1 MTDRTVK
8 VSLLLQAQGYMQGM
22 GEVAKQT
29 SETGTKIEKLAQQRE
44 AFNTLGVAA
53 LGFGAALGAGVAIA
67 VSKFAEFDQ
76 QMSYVEAATHETAS
90 NMDLLKDAALDAGA
104 STVFSATEAAQAIE
118 ELSKAG
124 IQTADI
130 LSGALKGSMDLAA
143 AGGLSVARAAE
154 ITSTALNQFE
164 LDGSDASHV
173 ADLLAAGAGKAM
185 GSVDDLAQGLK
196 FVGPVAN
203 AMGVSLEETTGVMA
217 LFAQQ
222 GIIGEQAGT
231 SLRGVLASLTSPSA
245 QARKEIE
252 RLGITL
258 YDSEGNFMGLQN
270 AAGELSQAYSTMDGA
285 SRDASLGIIFGRET
299 VTAATALYKAGADG
313 VQQWTEAVDD
323 SGYAAET
330 AAMRLDNL
338 KGDWEA
344 LNGAL
349 DTAFITMGEGANGP
363 LRFLVQAV
371 TDAVDAFNGLPD
383 WAQQSA
389 LGVAAVAAA
398 AALAT
403 GAFLTGVP
411 KVVEYRTALET
422 LGPTAQKTSRIVG
435 AALRGIGVAAG
446 IAAAIAAVDLLS
458 NKVAEGFVP
467 SAEEMTNQFRTAK
480 GAAEQL
486 QVGMAGVGGDR
497 WNTIEQGR
505 AAVARLGDVLTDAGK
520 AQSDFW
526 YRGRAEFDPY
536 ISAIK
541 SMGDEYASL
550 AAEDLPQA
558 QANFREL
565 ADAAGLTDD
574 QIVTLLN
581 EMQPF
586 KDALSKA
593 AGSTVDLSDEQNL
606 LEFAMGNAQE
616 TAKSSADTYLEQAG
630 AVGDLQSQF
639 EELIATID
647 EANGRNRDA
656 ITANID
662 YQETLRS
669 VDEQIANIRNGV
681 EGFAAGLDITTA
693 AGAANKEMLVGL
705 SQDAWDAAA
714 AQLQLDGD
722 TAAFTSTLEAQRQKL
737 YDAAIAMGASEEEA
751 AYLRDTLLAMPP
763 DRTIKVLADTSSAN
777 ANLNSLLG
785 RLNEAVRTHFNIPVS
800 TVGVGTVLKP
810 PGSAAGDFFS
820 HSPTGFAAGG
830 FPSGIYSGTA
840 GSIHKFAEPWLP
852 WESYIS
858 GDPGRRDRNVGIW
871 EKTGEKLGVWQ
882 QGGLAAPAPVIQ
894 VGAAPTQVSL
904 AGAELTLLV
913 DGRPMRGIIQEQI
926 VNYDAGLAATVHK
939 GRRLV

>member
-1 MTDRTVK
+1 MADRTVSVK
-8 VSLLLQAQGYMQGM
+8 IALNTSGFMQGM

-29 SETGTKIEKLAQQRE
+29 SETGSKIEKLAQQRE
-44 AFNTLGVAA
+44 SFNTLGVAA
-53 LGFGAALGAGVAIA
+53 LGFGAALGAGVAFA

-76 QMSYVEAATHETAS
+76 QMSYVEAATHETAA
-90 NMDLLKDAALDAGA
+90 NMDLLRDAALDAGA

-124 IQTADI
+124 LSTSDI
-130 LSGALKGSMDLAA
+130 LSGALAGSMDLAA

-164 LDGSDASHV
+164 LDGSQASHV
-173 ADLLAAGAGKAM
+173 SDLLAAGAGKAM

-270 AAGELSQAYSTMDGA
+270 AAGELSQAYATMDGA

-323 SGYAAET
+323 SGYAFET
-330 AAMRLDNL
+330 ARQRVDNL

-344 LNGAL
+344 LSGAM
-349 DTAFITMGEGANGP
+349 DTAFITMGEGADGP
-363 LRFLVQAV
+363 LRYLVQNV
-371 TDAVDAFNGLPD
+371 TDAVDAFNDLPD

-389 LGVAAVAAA
+389 LAIGAAAGAAALMGGTALVAIPKIADFRDSLVAVGVDGDRVVGKLGKFAKIGGGFVVGFAAA
-398 AALAT
+398 AAGLDLLTQAMQNMGDASEVTDNKLISASNAAEVLSAALGKGFGSTADMKVAQSAVEGLAEMLDLAAT
-403 GAFLTGVP
+403 GAQATGESIRPVLNAANAVM
-411 KVVEYRTALET
+411 K
-422 LGPTAQKTSRIVG
+422 LGDELGELAASNLPAAQEKFR
-435 AALRGIGVAAG
+435 
-446 IAAAIAAVDLLS
+446 LL
-458 NKVAEGFVP
+458 
-467 SAEEMTNQFRTAK
+467 AEE
-480 GAAEQL
+480 G
-486 QVGMAGVGGDR
+486 
-497 WNTIEQGR
+497 
-505 AAVARLGDVLTDAGK
+505 
-520 AQSDFW
+520 
-526 YRGRAEFDPY
+526 
-536 ISAIK
+536 
-541 SMGDEYASL
+541 
-550 AAEDLPQA
+550 
-558 QANFREL
+558 
-565 ADAAGLTDD
+565 GLTED
-574 QIVTLLN
+574 QMVTLLN
-581 EMQPF
+581 KMDPF
-586 KDALSKA
+586 KKALTEQASA
-593 AGSTVDLSDEQNL
+593 AGVAADDQTLLNLAIGEGEGVAQST
-606 LEFAMGNAQE
+606 
-616 TAKSSADTYLEQAG
+616 ADAYLEQAG

-681 EGFAAGLDITTA
+681 EGYAAGLDVSTK
-693 AGAANKEMLVGL
+693 AGSDNMAMLVQM
-705 SQDAWDAAA
+705 SEDAWNAAA

-722 TAAFTSTLEAQRQKL
+722 TAAFTATLEAQRQKL
-737 YDAAIAMGASEEEA
+737 FDAAKGFAASDEEA
-751 AYLRDTLLAMPP
+751 GHLRDTLLAYPP

-785 RLNEAVRTHFNIPVS
+785 RLNE
-800 TVGVGTVLKP
+800 
-810 PGSAAGDFFS
+810 GSYPLQHSGLHGRCGDCVETS
-820 HSPTGFAAGG
+820 GQRGG
-830 FPSGIYSGTA
+830 
-840 GSIHKFAEPWLP
+840 
-852 WESYIS
+852 
-858 GDPGRRDRNVGIW
+858 
-871 EKTGEKLGVWQ
+871 
-882 QGGLAAPAPVIQ
+882 
-894 VGAAPTQVSL
+894 
-904 AGAELTLLV
+904 
-913 DGRPMRGIIQEQI
+913 
-926 VNYDAGLAATVHK
+926 
-939 GRRLV
+939 

>member
-1 MTDRTVK
+1 MADRTVSVK
-8 VSLLLQAQGYMQGM
+8 IALNTSGFMQGM

-29 SETGTKIEKLAQQRE
+29 SETGSKIEKLAQQRE
-44 AFNTLGVAA
+44 SFNTLGVAA
-53 LGFGAALGAGVAIA
+53 LGFGAALGAGVAFA

-76 QMSYVEAATHETAS
+76 QMSYVEAATHETAA
-90 NMDLLKDAALDAGA
+90 NMDLLRDAALDAGA

-124 IQTADI
+124 LSTSDI
-130 LSGALKGSMDLAA
+130 LSGALAGSMDLAA

-164 LDGSDASHV
+164 LDGSQASHV
-173 ADLLAAGAGKAM
+173 SDLLAAGAGKAM

-270 AAGELSQAYSTMDGA
+270 AAGELSQAYATMDGA

-323 SGYAAET
+323 SGYAFET
-330 AAMRLDNL
+330 ARQRVDNL

-344 LNGAL
+344 LSGAM
-349 DTAFITMGEGANGP
+349 DTAFITMGEGADGP
-363 LRFLVQAV
+363 LRYLVQNV
-371 TDAVDAFNGLPD
+371 TDAVDAFNDLPD

-389 LGVAAVAAA
+389 LAIGAAAGAAALMGGTALVAIPKIADFRDSLVAVGVDGDRVVGKLGKFAKIGGGFVVGFAAA
-398 AALAT
+398 AAGLDLLTQAMQNMGDASEVTDNKLISASNAAEVLSAALGKGFGSTADMKVAQSAVEGLAEMLDLAAT
-403 GAFLTGVP
+403 GAQATGESIRPVLNAANAVM
-411 KVVEYRTALET
+411 K
-422 LGPTAQKTSRIVG
+422 LGDELGELAASNLPAAQEKFR
-435 AALRGIGVAAG
+435 
-446 IAAAIAAVDLLS
+446 LL
-458 NKVAEGFVP
+458 
-467 SAEEMTNQFRTAK
+467 AEE
-480 GAAEQL
+480 G
-486 QVGMAGVGGDR
+486 
-497 WNTIEQGR
+497 
-505 AAVARLGDVLTDAGK
+505 
-520 AQSDFW
+520 
-526 YRGRAEFDPY
+526 
-536 ISAIK
+536 
-541 SMGDEYASL
+541 
-550 AAEDLPQA
+550 
-558 QANFREL
+558 
-565 ADAAGLTDD
+565 GLTED
-574 QIVTLLN
+574 QMVTLLN
-581 EMQPF
+581 KMDPF
-586 KDALSKA
+586 KKALTEQASA
-593 AGSTVDLSDEQNL
+593 AGVAADDQTLLNLAIGEGEGVAQST
-606 LEFAMGNAQE
+606 
-616 TAKSSADTYLEQAG
+616 ADAYLEQAG

-681 EGFAAGLDITTA
+681 EGYAAGLDVSTK
-693 AGAANKEMLVGL
+693 AGSDNMAMLVQM
-705 SQDAWDAAA
+705 SEDAWNAAA

-722 TAAFTSTLEAQRQKL
+722 TAAFTATLEAQRQKL
-737 YDAAIAMGASEEEA
+737 FDAAKGFAASDEEA
-751 AYLRDTLLAMPP
+751 GHLRDTLLAYPP

-785 RLNEAVRTHFNIPVS
+785 RLNEGSYPLQHSGLHGRCGD
-800 TVGVGTVLKP
+800 GVEASGQC
-810 PGSAAGDFFS
+810 
-820 HSPTGFAAGG
+820 GG
-830 FPSGIYSGTA
+830 
-840 GSIHKFAEPWLP
+840 
-852 WESYIS
+852 
-858 GDPGRRDRNVGIW
+858 
-871 EKTGEKLGVWQ
+871 
-882 QGGLAAPAPVIQ
+882 
-894 VGAAPTQVSL
+894 
-904 AGAELTLLV
+904 
-913 DGRPMRGIIQEQI
+913 
-926 VNYDAGLAATVHK
+926 
-939 GRRLV
+939 

>member
-1 MTDRTVK
+1 MIIITDRTVK
-8 VSLLLQAQGYMQGM
+8 VSLILQAQGYMQGM
-22 GEVAKQT
+22 GEVSKQT
-29 SETGTKIEKLAQQRE
+29 SETGSKIEKLAQQRE
-44 AFNTLGVAA
+44 SFNTLGVAA
-53 LGFGAALGAGVAIA
+53 LGFGAALGAGVAFA

-76 QMSYVEAATHETAS
+76 QMSYVEAATHETAA
-90 NMDLLKDAALDAGA
+90 NMDLLRDAALDAGA

-124 IQTADI
+124 LSTSDI
-130 LSGALKGSMDLAA
+130 LSGALAGSMDLAA

-164 LDGSDASHV
+164 LDGSQASHV
-173 ADLLAAGAGKAM
+173 SDLLAAGAGKAM

-203 AMGVSLEETTGVMA
+203 AMGVSLEETTGVIA

-270 AAGELSQAYSTMDGA
+270 AAGELSQAYTTMDGA

-313 VQQWTEAVDD
+313 VQEWTAAVDD
-323 SGYAAET
+323 SGYASET

-338 KGDWEA
+338 AGDWEA
-344 LNGAL
+344 LTGAL

-363 LRFLVQAV
+363 LRFFVEQLTGLV
-371 TDAVDAFNGLPD
+371 DNFNTLPD
-383 WAQQSA
+383 WAQQSTLSIAALAAGIALAAGGFLLAVPKIAEFNSAIAVMGPGAQRAARFTTA
-389 LGVAAVAAA
+389 LGKAAGAAALLYGLAAGAAA
-398 AALAT
+398 AAGAMGLMGESAKSAEKTTKLLLDADFDGVFAGLTTGTSSVHDLQSALDSLLASDPGTAFNRWGSDTFAFT
-403 GAFLTGVP
+403 GLESSVGKAREQFAIMGESLAKLVNSGDGDRA
-411 KVVEYRTALET
+411 KRTFDE
-422 LGPTAQKTSRIVG
+422 
-435 AALRGIGVAAG
+435 
-446 IAAAIAAVDLLS
+446 IAAA
-458 NKVAEGFVP
+458 
-467 SAEEMTNQFRTAK
+467 
-480 GAAEQL
+480 AAEYGYSSE
-486 QVGMAGVGGDR
+486 QVTDLMPAYTDALAGVDNA
-497 WNTIEQGR
+497 NTLASES
-505 AAVARLGDVLTDAGK
+505 TT
-520 AQSDFW
+520 
-526 YRGRAEFDPY
+526 
-536 ISAIK
+536 SA
-541 SMGDEYASL
+541 
-550 AAEDLPQA
+550 
-558 QANFREL
+558 
-565 ADAAGLTDD
+565 ADA
-574 QIVTLLN
+574 LL
-581 EMQPF
+581 
-586 KDALSKA
+586 D
-593 AGSTVDLSDEQNL
+593 
-606 LEFAMGNAQE
+606 
-616 TAKSSADTYLEQAG
+616 QAG
-630 AVGDLQSQF
+630 AAGELQSQLSD
-639 EELIATID
+639 LISMID

-656 ITANID
+656 VTANID

-737 YDAAIAMGASEEEA
+737 YDAAKAMGASDEEA
-751 AYLRDTLLAMPP
+751 GYLRDTLLAMPP
-763 DRTIKVLADTSSAN
+763 DRTIRVLADTSSAN

-939 GRRLV
+939 GRRQV

>member
-1 MTDRTVK
+1 MADRTVSVK
-8 VSLLLQAQGYMQGM
+8 IALNTSGFMQGM

-44 AFNTLGVAA
+44 SFNTLGVAA

-270 AAGELSQAYSTMDGA
+270 AAGELSQAYTTMDGA

-323 SGYAAET
+323 SGYAFET
-330 AAMRLDNL
+330 ARQRVDNL

-344 LNGAL
+344 LSGAM
-349 DTAFITMGEGANGP
+349 DTAFITMGEGADGP
-363 LRFLVQAV
+363 LRYLVQNV

-389 LGVAAVAAA
+389 LAIGAAAGAAALMGGTALVAIPKIADFRDSLVAVGVDGDRVVGKLGKFAKIGGGFVVGFAAA
-398 AALAT
+398 AAGLDLLTQAMQNMGDASEVTDNKLISASNAAEVLSAALGKGFGSTADMKVAQSAVEGLAEMLDLAAT
-403 GAFLTGVP
+403 GAQATGESIRPVLNAANAVM
-411 KVVEYRTALET
+411 K
-422 LGPTAQKTSRIVG
+422 LGDELGELAASNLPAAQEKFR
-435 AALRGIGVAAG
+435 
-446 IAAAIAAVDLLS
+446 LL
-458 NKVAEGFVP
+458 
-467 SAEEMTNQFRTAK
+467 AEE
-480 GAAEQL
+480 G
-486 QVGMAGVGGDR
+486 
-497 WNTIEQGR
+497 
-505 AAVARLGDVLTDAGK
+505 
-520 AQSDFW
+520 
-526 YRGRAEFDPY
+526 
-536 ISAIK
+536 
-541 SMGDEYASL
+541 
-550 AAEDLPQA
+550 
-558 QANFREL
+558 
-565 ADAAGLTDD
+565 GLTED
-574 QIVTLLN
+574 QMVTLLN
-581 EMQPF
+581 KMDPF
-586 KDALSKA
+586 KKALTEQASA
-593 AGSTVDLSDEQNL
+593 AGVAADDQTLLNLAIGEGEGVAQST
-606 LEFAMGNAQE
+606 
-616 TAKSSADTYLEQAG
+616 ADAYLEQAG

-681 EGFAAGLDITTA
+681 EGYAAGLDVSTK
-693 AGAANKEMLVGL
+693 AGSDNMAMLVQM
-705 SQDAWDAAA
+705 SEDAWNAAA

-722 TAAFTSTLEAQRQKL
+722 TAAFTATLEAQRQKL
-737 YDAAIAMGASEEEA
+737 FDAAKGFAASDEEA
-751 AYLRDTLLAMPP
+751 GHLRDTLLAYPP

-882 QGGLAAPAPVIQ
+882 QGGTTPILPAPTPNGPV
-894 VGAAPTQVSL
+894 AVSL
-904 AGAELTLLV
+904 AGAQFTMLV
-913 DGRPMRGIIQEQI
+913 DGRQVTAIVQEQI
-926 VNYDAGLAATVHK
+926 VQAQQATFAPFSG
-939 GRRLV
+939 GRR

>member
-1 MTDRTVK
+1 MADRTVK

-22 GEVAKQT
+22 GEVSKQT
-29 SETGTKIEKLAQQRE
+29 SETGSKIEKLAQQRE
-44 AFNTLGVAA
+44 SFNTLGVAA
-53 LGFGAALGAGVAIA
+53 LGFGAALGAGVAFA

-76 QMSYVEAATHETAS
+76 QMSYVEAATHETAA
-90 NMDLLKDAALDAGA
+90 NMDLLRDAALDAGA

-124 IQTADI
+124 LSTSDI
-130 LSGALKGSMDLAA
+130 LSGALAGSMDLAA

-164 LDGSDASHV
+164 LDGSQASHV
-173 ADLLAAGAGKAM
+173 SDLLAAGAGKAM

-313 VQQWTEAVDD
+313 VQEWTAAVDD
-323 SGYAAET
+323 SGYASET

-338 KGDWEA
+338 AGDWEA
-344 LNGAL
+344 LTGAL

-363 LRFLVQAV
+363 LRFFVEQLTGLV
-371 TDAVDAFNGLPD
+371 DNFNTLPD
-383 WAQQSA
+383 WAQQSTLGIAALAAGIALAAGGFLLAVPKIAEFNNAIAVMGPGAQRAARFTTA
-389 LGVAAVAAA
+389 LGKAAGAAALLYGLAAGAAA
-398 AALAT
+398 AA
-403 GAFLTGVP
+403 GAMGLMGESA
-411 KVVEYRTALET
+411 K
-422 LGPTAQKTSRIVG
+422 
-435 AALRGIGVAAG
+435 
-446 IAAAIAAVDLLS
+446 
-458 NKVAEGFVP
+458 
-467 SAEEMTNQFRTAK
+467 SAEKTTKLLLDADFDGVFAGLTTGTSSVHDLQSALDSLLASDPGTAFN
-480 GAAEQL
+480 
-486 QVGMAGVGGDR
+486 R
-497 WNTIEQGR
+497 WGSDTFAFTGLESS
-505 AAVARLGDVLTDAGK
+505 VGK
-520 AQSDFW
+520 AREQF
-526 YRGRAEFDPY
+526 
-536 ISAIK
+536 AI
-541 SMGDEYASL
+541 MGESL
-550 AAEDLPQA
+550 AAMVNSGDGERAKEIFNQISAAAEDYGYNTEQ
-558 QANFREL
+558 
-565 ADAAGLTDD
+565 
-574 QIVTLLN
+574 VTSLL
-581 EMQPF
+581 QPYT
-586 KDALSKA
+586 DALDGVDNANTLA
-593 AGSTVDLSDEQNL
+593 ADST
-606 LEFAMGNAQE
+606 
-616 TAKSSADTYLEQAG
+616 TSSADAFLDQAG

-656 ITANID
+656 VTANID

-737 YDAAIAMGASEEEA
+737 YDAAKAMGASDEEA
-751 AYLRDTLLAMPP
+751 GYLRDTLLAMPP
-763 DRTIKVLADTSSAN
+763 DRTIRVLADTSSAN

-830 FPSGIYSGTA
+830 FPSGIYAGTA

-939 GRRLV
+939 GRRQV